1 MKVVAFFGSYQTQGN
16 TRGVLE
22 EFLKAMKETKE
33 FNYHFID
40 LCREEN
46 IKSCDG
52 CMECKFKPEIW
63 CSQNDKGFEYI
74 QELIEADVVIFA
86 FPVYCDM
93 MPGDVKRFYDRT
105 LPFIDFTKFTVKESI
120 REKMEK
126 KMVVQLIT
134 CGGGSCDNA
143 AKPIENFARV
153 WKCKH
158 EYLGISGGM
167 TNETIRNDP
176 EKMKLAY
183 EFGKKVAAQL

>member
-22 EFLKAMKETKE
+22 EVLKAMRETKE
-33 FNYHFID
+33 FSYHFID

-120 REKMEK
+120 REKMQK
-126 KMVVQLIT
+126 QL
-134 CGGGSCDNA
+134 
-143 AKPIENFARV
+143 AKRLVE
-153 WKCKH
+153 C
-158 EYLGISGGM
+158 
-167 TNETIRNDP
+167 
-176 EKMKLAY
+176 
-183 EFGKKVAAQL
+183 